1 MEGRALASIEAGPS
15 GRLIGQPSEL
25 TQYFRSSESKGSNRR
40 AKPCRVQAAATTV
53 APGVVTS
60 PALPLE
66 VLTGYAI
73 LLQSLPLPVG
83 KVGLLVS
90 LSRLSA
96 VPCHEIGLSSTV
108 YCCRDWETAYKELE
122 MQRGYCSVATRYS
135 PGLVRQQAF
144 SSPEASLK
152 VVCGSSS
159 LVGLG
164 L

>member
-1 MEGRALASIEAGPS
+1 MQSPGRSDDSGTWCRDFTSTTSGSPDWVCHSASVFAFAG
-15 GRLIGQPSEL
+15 
-25 TQYFRSSESKGSNRR
+25 SESW
-40 AKPCRVQAAATTV
+40 
-53 APGVVTS
+53 
-60 PALPLE
+60 
-66 VLTGYAI
+66 TGYAI